1 MVALRTTVMSNIIEK
16 IRALLEGP
24 ETESYSR
31 YDGQHPLDIFLGI
44 DNSGR
49 KSLVI
54 TLLAEKERVVSS
66 KTITVEFFKR
76 NDSRLS
82 LKFSLED
89 DSLKEIFYKFCEDV
103 IESTKNNTQESG
115 FSPII
120 RRWNTWID
128 FFTRTSLS
136 LSESEIIGLIGELKF
151 LKNYMV
157 DKYKVGK
164 ALDSFIGVDKAHK
177 DFEVNNTWYEVK
189 TIHHGVRSIKISSI
203 EQLDSEQEGSLVVV
217 TLDQGTHHSKDCITL
232 NKLVLEIKSI
242 LEENQAVTF
251 DEKMRKAG
259 YIYDERYD
267 EYVYMFVKMD
277 FYSVRD
283 NFPRIS
289 INDLPIGV
297 TKASYEIDISSIQQF
312 KDYK

>member
-1 MVALRTTVMSNIIEK
+1 MNSIIDK

-31 YDGQHPLDIFLGI
+31 YDGQHPLDIFLGV

-54 TLLAEKERVVSS
+54 TLSAEKERVVSS
-66 KTITVEFFKR
+66 KTITVEFFNR
-76 NDSRLS
+76 NDGRLS

-103 IESTKNNTQESG
+103 IESTKNTTQESG

-128 FFTRTSLS
+128 FFTKSSLP
-136 LSESEIIGLIGELKF
+136 LSESEVLGLIGELKF
-151 LKNYMV
+151 IKSYMFDTYGV
-157 DKYKVGK
+157 DK

-189 TIHHGVRSIKISSI
+189 AIHHGVRSVKISSI
-203 EQLDSEQEGSLVVV
+203 EQLDSELEGSLVVV
-217 TLDQGTHHSKDCITL
+217 TLDQGTHNSEDCITL
-232 NKLVLEIKSI
+232 NKLVLEVKAM
-242 LEENQAVTF
+242 LGENQAVTF

-277 FYSVRD
+277 FYSVRE

-289 INDLPIGV
+289 INELPIGV
-297 TKASYEIDISSIQQF
+297 TKASYEIDISSMQQF
-312 KDYK
+312 KEDR